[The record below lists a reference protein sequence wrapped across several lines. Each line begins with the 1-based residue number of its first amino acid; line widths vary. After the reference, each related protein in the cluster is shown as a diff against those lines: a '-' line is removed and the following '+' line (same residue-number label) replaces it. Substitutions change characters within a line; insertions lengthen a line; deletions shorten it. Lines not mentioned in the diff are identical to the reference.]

1 MSTVSRTALVR
12 RRITVA
18 GAALAFAVS
27 LSACGGD
34 GGDGGGDGGTGG
46 QGPSGTDTAPGTG
59 KGGDTHSVKTVM
71 GEVKVA
77 HAPERVVVL
86 DTDALDSAVTLG
98 VTPVGATTAVDK
110 APFSTYLPADR
121 LKGIKPVG
129 LIAEPNLEAIAALKP
144 DLILSSKVRDEKNYA
159 SLSKIAPTVFTDT
172 TGPTWRENFQL
183 HADALGRTNEA
194 AAVVADYEAHVKRL
208 TEALGGAA
216 KAKETKVGFVRFVE
230 GADTRLYLNDTFV
243 GSLLKDLQVG
253 RPANQDT
260 TGFSL
265 DVSPEQI
272 DKADAD
278 VIFHSTY
285 GDPEKAKE
293 TDTVGGPLWKNL
305 DAVKK
310 NMAFEV
316 DDNLWMLGIGYTGAG
331 QILDAMEKSF
341 ASAAR

>member
-1 MSTVSRTALVR
+1 MPRTALTR
-12 RRITVA
+12 RRVAVAAAATV
-18 GAALAFAVS
+18 FAVT
-27 LSACGGD
+27 LSACGGSD
-34 GGDGGGDGGTGG
+34 GGSDESGADKAGKAADAGGD
-46 QGPSGTDTAPGTG
+46 A
-59 KGGDTHSVKTVM
+59 GGDTRVVKTVM
-71 GEVKVA
+71 GDVEVDGVPK
-77 HAPERVVVL
+77 RVVVL

-98 VTPVGATTAVDK
+98 VTPVGATAVADH
-110 APFSTYLPADR
+110 APFSTYLPADK

-129 LIAEPNLEAIAALKP
+129 LIAEPNLEAIAALEP

-159 SLSKIAPTVFTDT
+159 ALSKIAPTVFSDT

-183 HADALGRTNEA
+183 HADALGRKNEA
-194 AAVVADYEAHVKRL
+194 VTVVADYEAHVKRL

-243 GSLLKDLQVG
+243 GSLFKDLQVG
-253 RPANQDT
+253 RPTDQDT

-285 GDPEKAKE
+285 GDPKKAKE

-305 DAVKK
+305 TAVKK
-310 NMAFEV
+310 NMAFKV
-316 DDNLWMLGIGYTGAG
+316 DDNLWMLGIGYTGAS